1 MTRLHPHLQRTA
13 SQDHFT
19 WRRARLVRAGLPTAR
34 AASLASDV
42 RIDLDELLKLID
54 AGCPPELAARIVAP
68 LDASGETS

>member
-19 WRRARLVRAGLPTAR
+19 WRRAKLLQAGLPPAA
-34 AASLASDV
+34 AASLAADA
-42 RIDLDELLKLID
+42 RIDLHEVLELLD

-68 LDASGETS
+68 L